1 MCECFIS
8 HLQHLGI
15 HLAQQ
20 PWRDVAQWCAVSIR
34 MTIRRLHLYFL
45 RGSLLKM
52 EGEAFKITQ
61 PTAFLIKFRLS
72 KILQSHQ
79 RSGHLLLVMH
89 IASTAQQSSVQAVLQ
104 LPRSLIINRLISSMK
119 GTLICKRKFKDYT
132 VYPYKLSDLEPSS
145 PPPSVSFRFKPES
158 PRTTGNPSPTH
169 VSDVSVAP
177 GRLAVRRC
185 CSCCWISRQSEHII
199 GGLASL
205 PSAFLSGGIEVE
217 PSMREFSGLPTSDPE
232 LLPDFPT
239 NLSWNTAKIS

>member
-1 MCECFIS
+1 
-8 HLQHLGI
+8 
-15 HLAQQ
+15 
-20 PWRDVAQWCAVSIR
+20 
-34 MTIRRLHLYFL
+34 
-45 RGSLLKM
+45 M

-145 PPPSVSFRFKPES
+145 PPPAYLSGS
-158 PRTTGNPSPTH
+158 NPSRREQLGILVQPMCLMCLWHLVGSLQKNKARH
-169 VSDVSVAP
+169 VVGRFCLIHSVDSVPLA
-177 GRLAVRRC
+177 GELGRRAVAASIRARARADDRLAVGYLRP
-185 CSCCWISRQSEHII
+185 QPPQAFVI
-199 GGLASL
+199 GDGHGLL
-205 PSAFLSGGIEVE
+205 RDVLSD
-217 PSMREFSGLPTSDPE
+217 T
-232 LLPDFPT
+232 
-239 NLSWNTAKIS
+239 